1 MNVSTPTVAPS
12 PVLGAAPA
20 AEPTRTHPR
29 QSEPWRAFRPE
40 TTRDHIAVRA
50 ASTDMDAWY
59 AHIAPAAACSQP
71 VRLTGGLFTIVR
83 TGDRATIIDARYT
96 DQMPD
101 GVLYKACGNRR
112 ASVCPACAKLYQ
124 QDAYQLIR
132 AGLVGGKGVPK
143 TVATHPA
150 VFATLTA
157 PSFGPVHTR
166 VVGKH
171 TCQRRA
177 RCDCR
182 PNPCRARTGKGD
194 VKTCPHGQSLV
205 CFARHEE
212 GDSRL
217 GRPLCL
223 DCYDH
228 DHHVVW
234 NLYAPELWRRTKQAA
249 ERYLHGL
256 ARDRGLPDAIVVT
269 ASGNTVRKSP
279 VGLSHGKVHELQQR
293 AALHYHGILRLDGLD
308 PTDPARI
315 VPSPAGFTSHDIE
328 AALRHAAAHIS
339 FTTPDH
345 PDRPGGWPI
354 TWGDPKA
361 LDVRH
366 VNVTGRGEISD
377 QQVAGYLA
385 KYSTKSTEITGFVSK
400 RLTEADVRAIEP
412 DTHVGRLVHACWRI
426 GRPRAECHVIGSGR
440 LVPTWRTARLAE
452 PWTCPDCGRRTR
464 LAMCIDC
471 NPTRQED
478 IDTQRANQRKLA
490 NDNPYARLR
499 RWAHMFGVGG
509 HLFTKARRY
518 SVTFA
523 ALRAARIEFRRTETT
538 PAAADAVVRTAD
550 HTAEETTL
558 IVGSFTFAGIGWHNS
573 GDALLANTS
582 AALAR
587 ARRQAARDALT
598 NDVATTWH

>member
-12 PVLGAAPA
+12 SPLGAAPA
-20 AEPTRTHPR
+20 AEP
-29 QSEPWRAFRPE
+29 WRMFRPE
-40 TTRDHIAVRA
+40 TTRDFVALRA

-71 VRLTGGLFTIVR
+71 VRLAGSRLTVEADTGRVLSTVDTSR
-83 TGDRATIIDARYT
+83 
-96 DQMPD
+96 MPD

-132 AGLVGGKGVPK
+132 AGLVGGKGIPE
-143 TVATHPA
+143 TVAQHPA
-150 VFATLTA
+150 GFATLTA

-166 VVGKH
+166 AVPKH
-171 TCQRRA
+171 TCKRRS

-182 PNPCRARTGKGD
+182 PNPCRARTGVRD
-194 VKTCPHGQSLV
+194 AKTCPHGRSLV

-212 GDSRL
+212 GDTRL
-217 GRPLCL
+217 GHPFCL

-249 ERYLHGL
+249 ERYLRQL
-256 ARDRGLPDAIVVT
+256 AHDRGLPDVLVLT
-269 ASGNTVRKSP
+269 ASGNRVRKSP

-293 AALHYHGILRLDGLD
+293 AALHYHGILRLDGVD
-308 PTDPARI
+308 PTDPTRI
-315 VPSPAGFTSHDIE
+315 VPPPAGFTSYDIE

-366 VNVTGRGEISD
+366 VNVTGHGEISD

-400 RLTEADVRAIEP
+400 RLTDADVRAIDP

-426 GRPRAECHVIGSGR
+426 GRPRAECRVIGSGR
-440 LVPTWRTARLAE
+440 LAPTWRTTRLRD

-464 LAMCIDC
+464 LALCIDC
-471 NPTRQED
+471 HPTRQED
-478 IDTQRANQRKLA
+478 VDAQRANLRRLA
-490 NDNPYARLR
+490 DDDNPYARLR
-499 RWAHMFGVGG
+499 RWAHMLGVGG

-523 ALRAARIEFRRTETT
+523 ALRAARIDFRRADTT
-538 PAAADAVVRTAD
+538 PEPDPAVRTAD
-550 HTAEETTL
+550 HTDEETTL
-558 IVGSFTFAGIGWHNS
+558 IVGSFTFAGIGWHNT

-582 AALAR
+582 AAMAR
-587 ARRQAARDALT
+587 ARREAARDALAHET
-598 NDVATTWH
+598 GTANLTGH